1 MGTLSYKKLYKY
13 YTEIEQLSTY
23 ATLKN
28 IWKVRNMP
36 AELKEVV
43 AQIISKEIDKLDVT
57 ISNIEVHGVLLSELV
72 EQEGMTRIGAVQFL
86 DWLMREP
93 YEAIGFLH
101 TEQLRTPIEP
111 LNNKEQEIVRLAIE
125 NLKKAGAE
133 EPLNDDFIEEQL
145 EEDISI

>member
-13 YTEIEQLSTY
+13 YTEIEQLSAF

-93 YEAIGFLH
+93 YEAISFLH

-111 LNNKEQEIVRLAIE
+111 LDNEEQEIVRLAIE

-133 EPLNDDFIEEQL
+133 EPLNDDSIEEQL

>member
-13 YTEIEQLSTY
+13 YIEFEQLSTS

-36 AELKEVV
+36 KELKEVIT
-43 AQIISKEIDKLDVT
+43 QIISKELDKQDVS
-57 ISNIEVHGVLLSELV
+57 ISNIEVHGVSLSELV
-72 EQEGMTRIGAVQFL
+72 EQEEMTRIGAVQFL

-93 YEAIGFLH
+93 YEAIEFLH
-101 TEQLRTPIEP
+101 IEQLRTPMES
-111 LNNKEQEIVRLAIE
+111 LNDEEQEMVKRAID
-125 NLKKAGAE
+125 NLKNAGAE
-133 EPLNDDFIEEQL
+133 EPLNDDIIEDKS